1 MPFCLSRALGLLPLS
16 LLLILATPAKAQTLP
31 PYAGTR
37 CSHFATQQEAQW
49 HYYMGTAPTDF
60 YLCIKSK
67 QGLDLVD

>member
-1 MPFCLSRALGLLPLS
+1 MPQPRLELLPLS
-16 LLLILATPAKAQTLP
+16 LPLALAAPANAQNLP

-37 CSHFATQQEAQW
+37 CHHFATQQEAQW